1 MDHEMQRI
9 QKLQMFDEQM
19 KRLDL
24 QQRQED
30 KDILKNSALGPIS
43 PPNNNPTSKS
53 SPSSRSLPGS
63 RRNSGSEDNPDV
75 LDFDNK
81 LKLSDNEQRYSLI
94 GESDIDEKI
103 WWLVHIY
110 SCEFFIY
117 SCLFSAISNSHCESR
132 LPDCSTRCLTAQ

>member
-1 MDHEMQRI
+1 MEQQNVDHELQRM

-30 KDILKNSALGPIS
+30 KELLKNSALGPIS

-63 RRNSGSEDNPDV
+63 RRNSGSEDDPDV
-75 LDFDNK
+75 LDFGNK
-81 LKLSDNEQRYSLI
+81 LKLSDNEQRYS
-94 GESDIDEKI
+94 
-103 WWLVHIY
+103 
-110 SCEFFIY
+110 
-117 SCLFSAISNSHCESR
+117 
-132 LPDCSTRCLTAQ
+132 

>member
-1 MDHEMQRI
+1 MEQQNVDHELQRM

-30 KDILKNSALGPIS
+30 KELLKNSALGPIS

-63 RRNSGSEDNPDV
+63 RRNSGSEDDPDV
-75 LDFDNK
+75 LDFGNK
-81 LKLSDNEQRYSLI
+81 LKLSDTEQRYSWMEEDWCGMSLLSKSI
-94 GESDIDEKI
+94 GLFTCYMV
-103 WWLVHIY
+103 LV
-110 SCEFFIY
+110 F
-117 SCLFSAISNSHCESR
+117 
-132 LPDCSTRCLTAQ
+132 Q

>member
-94 GESDIDEKI
+94 CESDIDEKNMVAGTYPHANSLFT
-103 WWLVHIY
+103 LVCSQQY
-110 SCEFFIY
+110 SILIAKVACQI
-117 SCLFSAISNSHCESR
+117 
-132 LPDCSTRCLTAQ
+132 AQQDA